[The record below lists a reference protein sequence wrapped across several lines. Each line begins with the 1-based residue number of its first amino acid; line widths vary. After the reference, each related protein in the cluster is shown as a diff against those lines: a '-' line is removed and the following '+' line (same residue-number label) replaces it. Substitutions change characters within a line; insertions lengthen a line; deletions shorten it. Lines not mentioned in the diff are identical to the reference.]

1 MYTLGEGGGKLN
13 IRGLDHSGS
22 ETTLNVHSVFNYRG
36 INVPIYGIQRKT
48 ACSCIQVANIS
59 Y

>member
-22 ETTLNVHSVFNYRG
+22 ETF
-36 INVPIYGIQRKT
+36 INVIHFPPGKEVGGG
-48 ACSCIQVANIS
+48 SKIS
-59 Y
+59 LPKHASYTCVS